1 MSGGHF
7 DHIQYRVEEGLGEFG
22 RNSDVRERWPK
33 LAKALR
39 RLSNVVGE
47 VLHDID
53 WDLAGDS
60 LIDHDADFEAESIR
74 KLLEAIDEH
83 SS

>member
-7 DHIQYRVEEGLGEFG
+7 NHIQYRVEEGLNEFG
-22 RNSDVRERWPK
+22 RCDEVKERWPK
-33 LAKALR
+33 LAKTLR
-39 RLSNVVGE
+39 SLSDGVGE

-53 WDLAGDS
+53 WDLSGDS
-60 LIDHDADFEAESIR
+60 TVSHDFEAESIR
-74 KLLEAIDEH
+74 KLLEVFDEH